1 MRSFEL
7 TCAHDAILP
16 SCRSQT
22 AVNLRKSANG
32 KAQIS
37 SMCEG
42 MTLICAL
49 HFADFLSLCFSLRT
63 ASCTISF
70 SLSNS
75 FWFDFSREN
84 VNGQCSG
91 FVRNLRLQYFNLTIC
106 RPQKLRLMTF
116 FSRKYHR
123 KSTVT
128 LMTSLWHTIYGYQ
141 EMTCTNLKRRG

>member
-1 MRSFEL
+1 M
-7 TCAHDAILP
+7 ILF
-16 SCRSQT
+16 
-22 AVNLRKSANG
+22 VKNNLRKSATS

-42 MTLICAL
+42 NDTDLCAA
-49 HFADFLSLCFSLRT
+49 FADFLSLCFSLRT
-63 ASCTISF
+63 TSCTISF
-70 SLSNS
+70 SISNS
-75 FWFDFSREN
+75 FWFDFSKEN
-84 VNGQCSG
+84 VSGQCSG

-128 LMTSLWHTIYGYQ
+128 LMTSLWHTICKYQ